1 MKIAIVQP
9 YFFPYIGYFQL
20 INAVDKFVIYD
31 DVNFIKKGW
40 INRNFFLSNDE
51 AKLITIPCIKISQ
64 NKKINEIEVGLN
76 LKNKQNIFESL
87 SKYYHRAPCFNDI
100 FPMIER
106 VINSTVKN
114 IGEFSYNSIVE
125 ICEHLNINT
134 QIIKTSTIFNNSDL
148 KREDRLINIC
158 KKTKCYHYINPIGGT
173 KIYSKEYFQSKGI
186 KLNFIKSKYIKYE
199 QYTNTFIPNL
209 SIIDVLM
216 FNTKNQAQEYLEEYN
231 LI

>member
-1 MKIAIVQP
+1 MKIGIIQP

-20 INAVDKFVIYD
+20 INNVDKFVIYD

-40 INRNFFLSNDE
+40 INRNYFLSNGK

-64 NKKINEIEVGLN
+64 NKKINEIEVALD
-76 LKNKQNIFESL
+76 LKNKQNILKSL
-87 SKYYHRAPCFNDI
+87 YDYYHTSPYFNDI
-100 FPMIER
+100 FPIIER
-106 VINSTVKN
+106 VINSTVKH
-114 IGEFSYNSIVE
+114 IGEFSYNSIAE
-125 ICEHLNINT
+125 ICEYLDINT

-148 KREDRLINIC
+148 KREYRLIDIC
-158 KKTKCYHYINPIGGT
+158 KKTEHYHYINPIGGT
-173 KIYSKEYFQSKGI
+173 KIYSKGYFQSKGI

-199 QYTNTFIPNL
+199 QYGNTFIPDL

-216 FNTKNQAQEYLEEYN
+216 FNTKNKAQDYLEECN